1 LNFNLKSSSAGDN
14 NQSLKTPFM
23 KKRLFITMLLVV
35 LFVSL
40 AKAQQDSIALNVAPD
55 SVALTQDSVV
65 TTSSKRIRVNGFR
78 IQVYY
83 GGNNKKSK
91 QEAYNM
97 AGRVKIWFENLRVYT
112 SFSSPHWICRAG
124 DFQTREEAMEVLQA
138 MRESGRFPRA
148 IIVKSKVFIR
158 EDELRR
164 KEPTD
169 SCATGN
175 SASCNTNIGTVGRGP
190 AEGGLAKD
198 STACCKSND

>member
-1 LNFNLKSSSAGDN
+1 
-14 NQSLKTPFM
+14 M
-23 KKRLFITMLLVV
+23 KKRLSITMLLVV

-40 AKAQQDSIALNVAPD
+40 ANAQQDSIALNVAPD
-55 SVALTQDSVV
+55 TVALTQDSVA
-65 TTSSKRIRVNGFR
+65 TTSSKRIRVNGYR

-83 GGNNKKSK
+83 GGNNKQAK

-97 AGRVKIWFENLRVYT
+97 AGRVKIWFEDLRVYT

-164 KEPTD
+164 EEPTD

-175 SASCNTNIGTVGRGP
+175 SAACNTNIGIVGRGP
-190 AEGGLAKD
+190 AEGGLVKD